1 MMDQAKINQANL
13 TSKKMHS
20 YDLRA
25 SVPLW
30 FLRTLALCLVAYS
43 FATNAHAQIHVRDI
57 CRLKGQEANTLT
69 GLGLVVGLKGTGD
82 GNSPPTQRAL
92 AQMMKSHGNPVL
104 QLPGNIDSVDE
115 LKNAKN
121 VALVWVTATVPP
133 EGRRQGDVI
142 DCHVS
147 AISASSLEGGTL
159 LPTPLLGPAGSDRI
173 YAFSQ
178 GLVQLDNEANTATA
192 RIHRGCR
199 LEVDFI
205 NQYLTPEGTFTLV
218 LDQNHSSFEIVQDIT
233 EQINS
238 QASTQALHRDDG
250 NVARAIGP
258 VNIEI
263 SVPDAYR
270 QDPVAFVAQILEM
283 RIFYPETKSKV
294 VINERA
300 GTIVIGA
307 DVQIGAVVLSHKN
320 LIIEPPAGTSAAKFV
335 ELDTTNTPVA
345 RLQDLVDA
353 LNAVRLPTKDII
365 QIIKTL
371 EASGKLHGQVV
382 VQ

>member
-1 MMDQAKINQANL
+1 M
-13 TSKKMHS
+13 S
-20 YDLRA
+20 YVLRI
-25 SVPLW
+25 
-30 FLRTLALCLVAYS
+30 TLIVGILVVLSSA
-43 FATNAHAQIHVRDI
+43 ARAQIHVRDI
-57 CRLKGQEANTLT
+57 CRLKGQETNTLT

-92 AQMMKSHGNPVL
+92 AQMMKVHGNPVR
-104 QLPGNIDSVDE
+104 QLPGNIDSIDE

-142 DCHVS
+142 DCNIS
-147 AISASSLEGGTL
+147 AISASSLQGGIL
-159 LPTPLLGPAGSDRI
+159 LPTPLLGPARDERI
-173 YAFSQ
+173 FAFAQ
-178 GLVQLDNEANTATA
+178 GLVELDNEANTASG
-192 RIHRGCR
+192 RIHRGTR

-205 NQYLTPEGTFTLV
+205 NQYLSPQGTFTLV

-263 SVPDAYR
+263 KVPDAYR
-270 QDPVAFVAQILEM
+270 QDPVAFVSQILEM
-283 RIFYPETKSKV
+283 RIFNPITKSKV

-320 LIIEPPAGTSAAKFV
+320 LIIEPPAGTPAAKFV

>member
-1 MMDQAKINQANL
+1 MIASYRILAIWL
-13 TSKKMHS
+13 CCVVVSTAFAAHS
-20 YDLRA
+20 
-25 SVPLW
+25 
-30 FLRTLALCLVAYS
+30 
-43 FATNAHAQIHVRDI
+43 HAQIHLRDI
-57 CRLKGQEANTLT
+57 CRLKGQETNTLT

-92 AQMMKSHGNPVL
+92 AQMMKAHGNPVA
-104 QLPGNIDSVDE
+104 QLPGNIDSIVE

-142 DCHVS
+142 DCQVS
-147 AISASSLEGGTL
+147 AISASSLAGGTL
-159 LPTPLLGPAGSDRI
+159 LPTPLLGPAGSNRV
-173 YAFSQ
+173 YGFAQ
-178 GLVQLDNEANTATA
+178 GLLELENADNPATA
-192 RIHRGCR
+192 RIHKGCR
-199 LEVDFI
+199 LEVDFL
-205 NQYLTPEGTFTLV
+205 NKYLSPRGTFTLV

-250 NVARAIGP
+250 DIAKAIGP

-263 SVPDAYR
+263 SVPDTYR
-270 QDPVAFVAQILEM
+270 EDPVSFVAQILEM
-283 RIFYPETKSKV
+283 RIFNPQTKSKV

-300 GTIVIGA
+300 ETIVIGA
-307 DVQIGAVVLSHKN
+307 EVQIGAVVLSHKN
-320 LIIEPPAGTSAAKFV
+320 LVIEPPAGTSAAKFV
-335 ELDTTNTPVA
+335 ELDTTNVPVA
-345 RLQDLVDA
+345 RLKDLVDA
-353 LNAVRLPTKDII
+353 LNAIRLPTKDII

>member
-1 MMDQAKINQANL
+1 M
-13 TSKKMHS
+13 TSNTMNKPTS
-20 YDLRA
+20 FASLRA
-25 SVPLW
+25 CVLPRFVLC
-30 FLRTLALCLVAYS
+30 LLALALSQLLSGYV
-43 FATNAHAQIHVRDI
+43 HAQIHVRDI
-57 CRLKGQEANTLT
+57 CRLKGQESNTLT

-82 GNSPPTQRAL
+82 GNSAPTQRAL

-104 QLPGNIDSVDE
+104 QLPGNVDSVAE

-142 DCHVS
+142 DCTVS
-147 AISASSLEGGTL
+147 AISASRLEGGAL
-159 LPTPLLGPAGSDRI
+159 LPTPLLGPSGSERV
-173 YAFSQ
+173 YGFAQ
-178 GLVQLDNEANTATA
+178 GLVQLDNEANTASA

-205 NQYLTPEGTFTLV
+205 NQYLTPQGTFTLV

-263 SVPDAYR
+263 TVPEAYH

-283 RIFYPETKSKV
+283 RIFNPTTKSKV